1 LRSNSK
7 KLTVSEDTCKDTT
20 QAMTTAIPVCPD
32 FERLR
37 RTVRREPTDRV
48 PLFELLVEFEIQS
61 RFLGRPVT
69 YENLAAQVEFWTK
82 AGYDY
87 IPLVAGMM
95 RPGKVTEDS
104 SISRTLRAAL
114 EKEGVDTSDDRS
126 WNLEYTP
133 FILDRRRFDRFPW
146 AQAAA
151 VDISQ
156 FHAVQPLLPEGM
168 KVVAV
173 SGKIF
178 TLSWMLMGFENF
190 AESLLADPELAADV
204 VQRVAEIQL
213 QALDQ
218 ILALPHVA
226 AVCAVDDMAYS
237 QGPII
242 SPSLLRKY
250 ILPWYR
256 QVAAR
261 CHASGRL
268 FFLHSDGDL
277 TALMDDLIDLGLDA
291 LHPIDPTAMDIVE
304 VKRRWGNRLC
314 LFGNV
319 DLELLRSGSP
329 EEVRAKARDL
339 LRLLAPG
346 GGYGIGSGNSV
357 PAWARLENYNAM
369 REAALEFGR
378 YSTFG
383 P

>member
-1 LRSNSK
+1 
-7 KLTVSEDTCKDTT
+7 
-20 QAMTTAIPVCPD
+20 MTTAIPVCPD

-114 EKEGVDTSDDRS
+114 EKEGVDTSDDPS

>member
-1 LRSNSK
+1 
-7 KLTVSEDTCKDTT
+7 
-20 QAMTTAIPVCPD
+20 MTTAFPVCPD

-37 RTVRREPTDRV
+37 RTVRHEPTDRV

-95 RPGKVTEDS
+95 RPGKVTADS

-114 EKEGVDTSDDRS
+114 EKEGADTSDDRS

-133 FILDRRRFDRFPW
+133 FILDRRRFDLFPW
-146 AQAAA
+146 AEAAA
-151 VDISQ
+151 VDIAQ
-156 FHAVQPLLPEGM
+156 FHDVRPLLPEGM

-190 AESLLADPELAADV
+190 AESLLADPDLAADV
-204 VQRVAEIQL
+204 VRRVAEIQL
-213 QALDQ
+213 QALDR

-256 QVAAR
+256 QVATR
-261 CHASGRL
+261 CHESGRL

-277 TALMDDLIDLGLDA
+277 SALMDDLIGLGLDA

-304 VKRRWGNRLC
+304 VKRHWGDRLC

-319 DLELLRSGSP
+319 DLELLRSGSVD
-329 EEVRAKARDL
+329 EVRARVRDL
-339 LRLLAPG
+339 LRQVAPG

-357 PAWARLENYNAM
+357 PSWARLENYQAM
-369 REAALEFGR
+369 RETALEFGR
-378 YSTFG
+378 YHTNG